1 MLCWEC
7 GAEMRLV
14 QVVEDTTMLVSGYK
28 HHTWQCSSC
37 SAVERRMTFT
47 RGKTP
52 TPMMEPTQTMAAE
65 PTQTAPVRTAEPVE
79 PAQRVTVETRQ
90 TVSVEPAPT
99 ASVKTTVS
107 VEATQKEAV
116 ETTQQVPVQPTI
128 QNRQSLSLQR
138 IARAKERAR
147 SLKER
152 VTVPREAADEAKRRA
167 QFKVFWDN
175 LLLVPSSS
183 ISSEELSSVKAE
195 STTHDEP
202 SGGATFARL
211 AAYVAPEKEHAHIGN
226 SDKRPSPS
234 SEPDEPVLSPAEPN
248 ASSALTA
255 HDEPSRG
262 ATLAQLAD
270 CVTPNTEGAGS
281 VNSVEQPRASSEPSS
296 HVTSSEPVRSLA
308 EPIASPPPRARDELS
323 STVTSGHLADCVMS
337 YTEHAGIASSVEQ
350 PCPSSE
356 PLSHA
361 KPDEPVQAPVEPIAS
376 APRTAPDEPSG
387 PEERLERPRRWW
399 NLKKVGLTRDRMP
412 GR

>member
-47 RGKTP
+47 REKTP
-52 TPMMEPTQTMAAE
+52 TPMMEPTQTMAVE
-65 PTQTAPVRTAEPVE
+65 LSQTAPVRTAEPVE
-79 PAQRVTVETRQ
+79 PAQRVAVETRQ
-90 TVSVEPAPT
+90 TVPVEPAPT
-99 ASVKTTVS
+99 ASVKTTVP
-107 VEATQKEAV
+107 VEAIQTV
-116 ETTQQVPVQPTI
+116 
-128 QNRQSLSLQR
+128 QNRQSLNLQR

-175 LLLVPSSS
+175 LLSVPSSS

-195 STTHDEP
+195 STAHDEP

-234 SEPDEPVLSPAEPN
+234 SEPDQPVLSPAELN

-262 ATLAQLAD
+262 ATLVQLAD
-270 CVTPNTEGAGS
+270 CVTPDTEDAGS

-308 EPIASPPPRARDELS
+308 EPIASPPPKARDELS
-323 STVTSGHLADCVMS
+323 STVTSGHLADCVMPD
-337 YTEHAGIASSVEQ
+337 TEHADITSLVEQ

-376 APRTAPDEPSG
+376 VPRTAPDEPSG
-387 PEERLERPRRWW
+387 PEERLERPQRWW
-399 NLKKVGLTRDRMP
+399 SLKKVGLKVRWPSAIPT
-412 GR
+412 

>member
-1 MLCWEC
+1 M
-7 GAEMRLV
+7 
-14 QVVEDTTMLVSGYK
+14 
-28 HHTWQCSSC
+28 
-37 SAVERRMTFT
+37 ER
-47 RGKTP
+47 
-52 TPMMEPTQTMAAE
+52 TQTMAVE
-65 PTQTAPVRTAEPVE
+65 PSQTAPVRTAEPVE

-90 TVSVEPAPT
+90 TVSAEPAPI
-99 ASVKTTVS
+99 ASVKTTVP
-107 VEATQKEAV
+107 VEAIQTV
-116 ETTQQVPVQPTI
+116 

-175 LLLVPSSS
+175 LLSVPSSS

-226 SDKRPSPS
+226 SDKRPGPS

-262 ATLAQLAD
+262 ATLVQLAD
-270 CVTPNTEGAGS
+270 CVTPDTEDAGS

-308 EPIASPPPRARDELS
+308 EPIASPPPKARDELS
-323 STVTSGHLADCVMS
+323 STVTSGHLADCVMPD
-337 YTEHAGIASSVEQ
+337 TEHADITSSVEQ

-376 APRTAPDEPSG
+376 VPRTAPDEPSG

-399 NLKKVGLTRDRMP
+399 NLKKVGLTRDRARHP
-412 GR
+412 NAGYRSKG

>member
-1 MLCWEC
+1 
-7 GAEMRLV
+7 
-14 QVVEDTTMLVSGYK
+14 MLVSGYK

-175 LLLVPSSS
+175 LLSVPSSS

-195 STTHDEP
+195 VNNTRRAIGRRNLRSTCGLRRPREGTCPHRQLRQAGRPIVRARRTRAVP
-202 SGGATFARL
+202 SGA
-211 AAYVAPEKEHAHIGN
+211 
-226 SDKRPSPS
+226 
-234 SEPDEPVLSPAEPN
+234 
-248 ASSALTA
+248 
-255 HDEPSRG
+255 
-262 ATLAQLAD
+262 
-270 CVTPNTEGAGS
+270 
-281 VNSVEQPRASSEPSS
+281 
-296 HVTSSEPVRSLA
+296 
-308 EPIASPPPRARDELS
+308 
-323 STVTSGHLADCVMS
+323 
-337 YTEHAGIASSVEQ
+337 
-350 PCPSSE
+350 
-356 PLSHA
+356 
-361 KPDEPVQAPVEPIAS
+361 
-376 APRTAPDEPSG
+376 
-387 PEERLERPRRWW
+387 
-399 NLKKVGLTRDRMP
+399 
-412 GR
+412 